1 MITKEHF
8 RRQSC
13 HRNTVT
19 ATATVTILGHS
30 HRLSMGGLLNMIIK
44 QIWKYK
50 TMISWCILID
60 RTYNKEDVTLTSH
73 VRACGTLHPMCASA
87 AEHIVE

>member
-19 ATATVTILGHS
+19 ATATVTIFGHS
-30 HRLSMGGLLNMIIK
+30 HRLPMGGLLNMNIK

-50 TMISWCILID
+50 TMTIE
-60 RTYNKEDVTLTSH
+60 K
-73 VRACGTLHPMCASA
+73 GTC
-87 AEHIVE
+87 